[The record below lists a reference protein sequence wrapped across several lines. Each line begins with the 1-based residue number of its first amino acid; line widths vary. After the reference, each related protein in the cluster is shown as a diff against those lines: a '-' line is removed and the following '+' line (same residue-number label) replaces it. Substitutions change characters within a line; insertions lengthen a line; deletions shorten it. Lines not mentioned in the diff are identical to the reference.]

1 MRVALTAAEREALRA
16 ARFYPEPVKSRSSHW
31 AIRRRYSLKEIGRAL
46 GVSWKT
52 VHRWERGERRPTS
65 EQLEAWW
72 KHLLGG
78 EGNEQRGADLGA

>member
-1 MRVALTAAEREALRA
+1 MRVSLTEAEREALKA
-16 ARFYPEPVKSRSSHW
+16 ARFYAEPVRNGSYHLM
-31 AIRRRYSLKEIGRAL
+31 RRRYSLKEIARAL
-46 GVSWKT
+46 GVHWKT
-52 VHRWERGERRPTS
+52 VHNWEHGERRPTS